1 MAAVPDLAP
10 RGPRPA
16 PTGRRGAVVARLPGL
31 LLLVALIVL
40 WQVVVSAGDIQPAL
54 LPGPGL
60 VVEQLGEVWQIG
72 LLQSAFLST
81 MYALG
86 LGLVMGVVAGLLLGL
101 LVGMLPRIDLVA
113 TPYMWGVF
121 STPDIALVPI
131 VILWFGFGA
140 TTKVGMVFLAVTI
153 PLALSCKDGV
163 RSIDMSLVRAAVSFC
178 SNRRDLFFKVIVP
191 STVPSIATGIRNGI
205 SRGFVGVLVVEMTV
219 GTDGLGR
226 EVMYAMR
233 QFNTARMFAFVAVLV
248 VIAVVLITLSKRL
261 ESLTSRWREE
271 VSL

>member
-1 MAAVPDLAP
+1 VATVTADSRA
-10 RGPRPA
+10 RTSR
-16 PTGRRGAVVARLPGL
+16 GRRLADTWLPAVVL
-31 LLLVALIVL
+31 LAALLAL
-40 WQVVVSAGDIQPAL
+40 WQVVVAAGDVNPTL

-60 VVEQLGEVWQIG
+60 VVGELGEVWQIG
-72 LLQSAFLST
+72 LLQRATLAT
-81 MYALG
+81 LYALG
-86 LGLVMGVVAGLLLGL
+86 VGLLLGSVAGLLLGL
-101 LVGMLPRIDLVA
+101 LIGMLPRVDLVA
-113 TPYMWGVF
+113 SPYMWGVF

-131 VILWFGFGA
+131 VILWFGFG
-140 TTKVGMVFLAVTI
+140 TVTKVGMVFLAVTI

-163 RSIDMSLVRAAVSFC
+163 RTIDRSLVSAAVSFC
-178 SNRRDLFFKVIVP
+178 ANRRDLFAKVIVP
-191 STVPSIATGIRNGI
+191 STIPSIATGIRNGI

-248 VIAVVLITLSKRL
+248 VIAVLLITLSKRL
-261 ESLTSRWREE
+261 ESFASRWREE